1 MPTSPTDE
9 ILAFDPGGTTGV
21 ARCVLPPTPQ
31 YDPLS
36 LWHFDA
42 WQIGHPDDSH
52 HVELD
57 RMLYDRLPSLIVC
70 EEFAYRP
77 YAGDDD
83 EAQPRRAHLNLV
95 SKEYIGVIKHYSYYT
110 GTPLVMQAPS
120 TGLQFVK
127 DKRLKSLGLHIPG
140 RNHANDATRHLLYYL
155 VFTRKFKDP
164 FVSLWKSGLT
174 SPNMVES

>member
-1 MPTSPTDE
+1 MPASPTDE

-31 YDPLS
+31 YDPVA

-42 WQIGHPDDSH
+42 WQIGQPDDSH

-57 RMLYDRLPSLIVC
+57 RMLYDRLPSVIVY
-70 EEFAYRP
+70 EDFQYRP
-77 YAGDDD
+77 YAGDDGD
-83 EAQPRRAHLNLV
+83 KRRAQLNLV
-95 SKEYIGVIKHYSYYT
+95 SKEYVGVLKLYCYYNRV
-110 GTPLVMQAPS
+110 PLVKHTPS
-120 TGLQFVK
+120 MGLQFVK
-127 DKRLKSLGLHIPG
+127 DKRLKSLGLHQPG
-140 RNHANDATRHLLYYL
+140 RDHANDATRHLLYYL

-164 FVSLWKSGLT
+164 FVSLWKSGPT